1 MTTCRTI
8 KKGIYADTDI
18 NCQNCDSL
26 KRVCTWNGECE
37 NLEPITN
44 EEWIKSLDTEQLAD
58 KLTDF
63 SFWLVP
69 TLPSE
74 ERHEYIRKKMMEWLK
89 EKHEVAE

>member
-1 MTTCRTI
+1 MKCSTCESCEYAQYCGATEIMRKCERHN
-8 KKGIYADTDI
+8 KKVE
-18 NCQNCDSL
+18 Q
-26 KRVCTWNGECE
+26 
-37 NLEPITN
+37 TN
-44 EEWIKSLDTEQLAD
+44 EEWLKSLDTEQLAD

-89 EKHEVAE
+89 EVNTE